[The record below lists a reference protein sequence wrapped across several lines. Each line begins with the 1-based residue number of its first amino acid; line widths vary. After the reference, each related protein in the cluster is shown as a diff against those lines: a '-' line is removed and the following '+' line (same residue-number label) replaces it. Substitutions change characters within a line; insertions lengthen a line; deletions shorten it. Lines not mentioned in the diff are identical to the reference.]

1 MAVSHPQAHPIQPAD
16 ASRPLIQVSHL
27 HKRFPIKK
35 GLLNKTVGNIH
46 AVSDVSLDIYPGDIV
61 GLVGESGC
69 GKSTLGRCIL
79 QLIRPSEGQ
88 VMFEGTDL
96 TKLSAK
102 ELRPYRRDM
111 QIIFQNPY
119 SSLDPRMSIGDTL
132 AEPFL
137 IHGLARGPALAA
149 EVRQLIDTVG
159 LPKDTVTRFPHEL
172 SGGQRQR
179 VCIARAL
186 ALKPKF
192 IVADEP
198 VSALDV
204 SVQAQILNLL
214 KDLKDA
220 YNLTYLFIAHNL
232 SVVEYLC
239 DRIAVMYLG
248 QVIEQAPSMELAHKP
263 YHPYS
268 QALISAVSVPD
279 PTYDRTQRI
288 LLQGDLPSPD
298 NPPSGCRFHTR
309 CRHAQARCSAE
320 APVMESYSAPDAG
333 LDTRWVHC
341 HFTRDINSL

>member
-1 MAVSHPQAHPIQPAD
+1 MAVSHPQSHPIQPAD
-16 ASRPLIQVSHL
+16 ATSPLIQVSHL

-46 AVSDVSLDIYPGDIV
+46 AVSDVSLDIYPGEIV

-88 VMFEGTDL
+88 VLFEGTDL

-102 ELRPYRRDM
+102 ALRPYRRDM
-111 QIIFQNPY
+111 QIVFQNPY

-137 IHGLARGPALAA
+137 IHGLARGAALAA

-159 LPKDTVTRFPHEL
+159 LPKDTASRFPHEL

-248 QVIEQAPSMELAHKP
+248 QLVEQASSEALASNP

-268 QALISAVSVPD
+268 QALISAISVPD
-279 PTYDRTQRI
+279 PNYDRSQRI
-288 LLQGDLPSPD
+288 LLEGDLPSPD

-309 CRHAQARCSAE
+309 CQHAQARCGQE
-320 APVMESYSAPDAG
+320 APTMQAYGPDDA
-333 LDTRWVHC
+333 TRWVHC
-341 HFTRDINSL
+341 HYTREINNL

>member
-1 MAVSHPQAHPIQPAD
+1 MAVSHPQSHPAQPD
-16 ASRPLIQVSHL
+16 QASSPLIRVSHL

-35 GLLNKTVGNIH
+35 GLLHKTVGNIH
-46 AVSDVSLDIYPGDIV
+46 AVSDVSLDIYPGEIM

-88 VMFEGTDL
+88 VLFDGTDL
-96 TKLSAK
+96 TKLSPKA
-102 ELRPYRRDM
+102 LRPYRRDM
-111 QIIFQNPY
+111 QIVFQNPY

-132 AEPFL
+132 SEPFL
-137 IHGLARGPALAA
+137 IHGLARGHVLAA
-149 EVRQLIDTVG
+149 EVKQLIDIVG
-159 LPKDTVTRFPHEL
+159 LPKDTATRFPHEL

-214 KDLKDA
+214 KDLKDT

-248 QVIEQAPSMELAHKP
+248 EIVEQAPSAALATHP

-279 PTYDRTQRI
+279 PTYDRSQRI

-309 CRHAQARCSAE
+309 CRHAQARCAE
-320 APVMESYSAPDAG
+320 ETPVMAAVESTEMG
-333 LDTRWVHC
+333 KDTRWVHC
-341 HFTRDINSL
+341 HFTREINNL